1 MIVAYSLRRIT
12 CAGSMGMISARNIK
26 APHSLCKKK
35 ERKTT
40 LEAGRIP
47 FGHKD
52 TQKGWILTYNL
63 FNPDISNLYLNT
75 IVISFLIIKLL

>member
-1 MIVAYSLRRIT
+1 M
-12 CAGSMGMISARNIK
+12 
-26 APHSLCKKK
+26 KK

-52 TQKGWILTYNL
+52 TEKGWILTYPEFIPL
-63 FNPDISNLYLNT
+63 HCEYILPT
-75 IVISFLIIKLL
+75 IFSYSFLAKCFNIV

>member
-1 MIVAYSLRRIT
+1 M
-12 CAGSMGMISARNIK
+12 
-26 APHSLCKKK
+26 KK

-52 TQKGWILTYNL
+52 KEKGWILTHMKFFGF
-63 FNPDISNLYLNT
+63 FNIIENRFIDNGLTGFGKI
-75 IVISFLIIKLL
+75 IEVFLILKS

>member
-12 CAGSMGMISARNIK
+12 CAGSKGMISARNIK
-26 APHSLCKKK
+26 APHYNLNEK

-47 FGHKD
+47 FGYKD
-52 TQKGWILTYNL
+52 TQKNG
-63 FNPDISNLYLNT
+63 F
-75 IVISFLIIKLL
+75 

>member
-1 MIVAYSLRRIT
+1 MMYTYSLRRIT
-12 CAGSMGMISARNIK
+12 CAGSKGMISARNIK

-47 FGHKD
+47 FGYKD
-52 TQKGWILTYNL
+52 TQKGWILNYNL
-63 FNPDISNLYLNT
+63 FNPDNFELNLNT
-75 IVISFLIIKLL
+75 YETN

>member
-12 CAGSMGMISARNIK
+12 CAGSKGMISARNIK
-26 APHSLCKKK
+26 APHYYLNEK

-47 FGHKD
+47 FGYKD
-52 TQKGWILTYNL
+52 TQKGWILTYTL
-63 FNPDISNLYLNT
+63 FIP
-75 IVISFLIIKLL
+75 VH